1 MRSLVIVLILIAFP
15 VSAHELWIEP
25 KDYQPQADGKLEA
38 DIVNGQYFEGFR
50 LSYLPRK
57 FKTFIIANRTGA
69 APVKGRTGDRPAL
82 QLDGLTDGLHIIVY
96 QSTPDTLS
104 YSEFEKFQK
113 FADHKGFADVRA
125 RHLARELPEKD
136 FREVYSRY
144 SKSLVGVGSGAGEDA
159 RMGLE
164 TEFVAI
170 DNPYADDL
178 SDGLR
183 VQLFYGGAVRV
194 NALVELFEK
203 KPGSEAS
210 VTTHRTDVHGI
221 VTLPVRPGYET
232 MIDAVVL
239 REPNAQTAKDTGAV
253 WETLW
258 ANMTF
263 MVPAR

>member
-1 MRSLVIVLILIAFP
+1 MRALVIVLILIAFP

-25 KDYQPQADGKLEA
+25 IDYQPPQDGKLEA
-38 DIVNGQYFEGFR
+38 HIVNGQNFKGFR

-57 FKTFIIANRTGA
+57 FQTFLVVNQAGA
-69 APVKGRTGDRPAL
+69 LPVKGRIGNQPAL
-82 QLDGLTDGLHIIVY
+82 RQDAVSDGLQIVVY

-104 YSEFEKFQK
+104 YSKFEKFQV
-113 FADHKGFADVRA
+113 FADHKDFADART
-125 RHLARELPEKD
+125 RHLARGLPEKD
-136 FREVYSRY
+136 FREVYSRF
-144 SKSLVGVGSGAGEDA
+144 SKSLISVGSGAGEDA
-159 RMGLE
+159 KTGLE

-170 DNPYADDL
+170 DNPYVDDL
-178 SDGLR
+178 SDGMR
-183 VQLFYGGAVRV
+183 VQLFYKSEVRV
-194 NALVELFEK
+194 DAQVELFERQ
-203 KPGSEAS
+203 PGGEAM
-210 VTTHRTDVHGI
+210 VTMHRTDVHGI
-221 VTLPVRPGYET
+221 VTLPVRAGFEY